1 MKKVQQGFT
10 LIELMIVVAIIGI
23 LAAIAIPQY
32 SDYMTRARLGKV
44 NSSVAT
50 LKQAIAENAQFN
62 GGTVVL
68 SSDSNWT
75 GPINSGGLGMNGQPT
90 GTPEVTSYAVSSN
103 AGTIGQ
109 ITATLTGPLVGA
121 SACGTAPTVL
131 FTPSSAANQ
140 TVMTW
145 TATMG
150 GTSTTLCQN
159 EVAKWR

>member
-1 MKKVQQGFT
+1 MKNMQKGFT

-44 NSSVAT
+44 NSAVAT
-50 LKQAIAENAQFN
+50 LKQAVAENAQFN
-62 GGTVVL
+62 GGVVTL
-68 SSDSNWT
+68 SAADNWT
-75 GPINSGGLGMNGQPT
+75 GPINSGGLGLNAVPT
-90 GTPEVTSYAVSSN
+90 NTPETSALSV
-103 AGTIGQ
+103 ATTGV
-109 ITATLTGPLVGA
+109 ITATLTGPLAVA
-121 SACGTAPTVL
+121 SACGTGANAVVS

-145 TATMG
+145 TASMPG
-150 GTSTTLCQN
+150 GATSICRN